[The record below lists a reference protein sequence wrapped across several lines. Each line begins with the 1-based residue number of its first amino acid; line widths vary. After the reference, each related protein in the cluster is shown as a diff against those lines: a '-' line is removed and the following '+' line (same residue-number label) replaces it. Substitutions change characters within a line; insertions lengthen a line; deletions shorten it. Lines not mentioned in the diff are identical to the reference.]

1 MKKKENVQSKKMT
14 LARNF
19 KKNCWLYIFVL
30 PAILWYVIFQ
40 YIPMG
45 GIVIAFKRYNGVLSI
60 WDSPWVG
67 LRVFLILIV
76 LPQLLKIQLFYL
88 FIP

>member
-1 MKKKENVQSKKMT
+1 MGLELEVKKKDKGVLLMKKKEKVQSKKMT

-45 GIVIAFKRYNGVLSI
+45 GIVIAFKRYTGVLSI

-67 LRVFLILIV
+67 LKWF
-76 LPQLLKIQLFYL
+76 KSF
-88 FIP
+88 